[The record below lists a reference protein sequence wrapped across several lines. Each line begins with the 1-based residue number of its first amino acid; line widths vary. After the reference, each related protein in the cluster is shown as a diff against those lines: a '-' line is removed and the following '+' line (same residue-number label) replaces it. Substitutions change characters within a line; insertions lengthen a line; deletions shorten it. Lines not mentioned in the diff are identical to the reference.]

1 MYANFKQVS
10 SVLLVWLKSQD
21 ILEHIFKTEFL
32 SKYYT
37 ICMSLPFSS
46 ASLVGQ
52 MVKNLPAVQ
61 ESFQLL

>member
-10 SVLLVWLKSQD
+10 NVLLVWLKPSD

-32 SKYYT
+32 SKYYI
-37 ICMSLPFSS
+37 ICMGLPFSW

-52 MVKNLPAVQ
+52 MVKNLSAVQ